1 MTDAAVFAGRQ
12 PQRERLLR
20 AVFEPG
26 RHAVVYGA
34 RGIGKTSLANIM
46 SHTLSAE
53 GGAAEDSLRLTT
65 RVPCTREDT
74 FDSVWRALARE
85 ASIVPIAG
93 ADTVVERAS
102 TTTRMAIDTADAI
115 FDHPGIVSPADV
127 ERTFR
132 HATRA
137 VLVFD
142 EFDTLLDRESRS
154 AFADTIKMMS
164 DSGTGPTVVLI
175 GVGADIGTLIE
186 DHESIQRCIQQI
198 PMPAMSDEETR
209 ALVSNGFRLLGFEI
223 GD

>member
-1 MTDAAVFAGRQ
+1 MVTNGPRANGQLAAIGRVFTPSTPVTDAAVFAGRQ

-20 AVFEPG
+20 AIFEPG
-26 RHAVVYGA
+26 RHAVVYRA

-85 ASIVPIAG
+85 VSIVPIAG

-142 EFDTLLDRESRS
+142 EFDTLLDRESS
-154 AFADTIKMMS
+154 AKPTRPPRT
-164 DSGTGPTVVLI
+164 SGTLP
-175 GVGADIGTLIE
+175 
-186 DHESIQRCIQQI
+186 I
-198 PMPAMSDEETR
+198 PR
-209 ALVSNGFRLLGFEI
+209 W
-223 GD
+223 